1 VAGVVNASGLTWEIA
16 RAGGF
21 MAYGL
26 LTASVAIGL
35 VVSLKW
41 RSPRWTRF
49 ITTELHRF
57 VTLLALVF
65 TGLHTVMV
73 AIDPFITFT
82 PVEVLVPFLSHYRPL
97 WIALGIVGAYLMAA
111 VYLSDWIRPRV
122 GYGWWRRFHYLSF
135 VVFLV
140 TLVHGLGTGSD
151 TRTPWAIGVYAASVV
166 LVGALISV
174 RAMPS
179 NGERSHSMVAGLT
192 VGGLL
197 VGAYWAWQGP
207 LQPGWNAIANDAHG
221 SGGATVAVAGA
232 DPSAARSASPS
243 PSSSHSPVI
252 PQAFSDTM
260 TGQFAG
266 SADGTIVLSATLQ
279 SSRDR
284 LTVRFPASQGGPL
297 LVDGAKLVLL
307 APDGDTCAGSVQS
320 LTNNVLV
327 ATCQGVSSGSTWL
340 LRMAVTT
347 DASGAVRGSIQANPR

>member
-1 VAGVVNASGLTWEIA
+1 MADVVNASGLTWEIA

-57 VTLLALVF
+57 VTLLALIF

-73 AIDPFITFT
+73 AIDPFIRFT
-82 PVEVLVPFLSHYRPL
+82 PAEVLVPFLSHYRPL
-97 WIALGIVGAYLMAA
+97 WIALGIVGAYLLAA
-111 VYLSDWIRPRV
+111 IYLSDWIRPRV
-122 GYGWWRRFHYLSF
+122 GYALWRRFHYLSF

-140 TLVHGLGTGSD
+140 TLVHGLSTGSD

-179 NGERSHSMVAGLT
+179 NGERSHPIVAGLT

-197 VGAYWAWQGP
+197 VGASWAWQGP
-207 LQPGWNAIANDAHG
+207 LQPSWNAIANDARG

-243 PSSSHSPVI
+243 PSSGHSPAM

-260 TGQFAG
+260 TGQLAG
-266 SADGTIVLSATLQ
+266 SADGTIVLTATLQ
-279 SSRDR
+279 SSRDH
-284 LTVRFPASQGGPL
+284 LTVQFPVSQGGSL
-297 LVDGAKLVLL
+297 LVEGAKVLLL
-307 APDGDTCAGSVQS
+307 APDGDTCSGSVQS
-320 LTNNVLV
+320 LTNNAFV
-327 ATCQGVSSGSTWL
+327 ATCRGISSGSTWL
-340 LRMAVTT
+340 LQVNVTT
-347 DASGAVRGSIQANPR
+347 DASGAVRGSVQATPR